1 MGKRPAGRHLRVS
14 MAWTEALHTD
24 STAIQPLQAAHIE
37 MRYLDLGQNLCTL
50 LFIVIIIV
58 MINVFSS
65 RCMLI
70 DL

>member
-1 MGKRPAGRHLRVS
+1 MSPWPGQRPCIQIVS
-14 MAWTEALHTD
+14 
-24 STAIQPLQAAHIE
+24 AIRPLQAAHIE

-70 DL
+70 DLCLPPVFAL